1 LKRPEN
7 APVHETPP
15 PILKSQFPGILTP
28 ERHYILTF
36 ENFWPVHEPPAS
48 EVLEWAARFRDG
60 ELERCLAGLV
70 VVVWRWRRFVRS
82 VEEEEEEEEE
92 EEDVVLATLKRLA
105 TRICG
110 CGWRSVAG
118 GGKGGVSGVWI
129 NICRWR
135 ATSFATIWV

>member
-1 LKRPEN
+1 ME
-7 APVHETPP
+7 
-15 PILKSQFPGILTP
+15 G
-28 ERHYILTF
+28 
-36 ENFWPVHEPPAS
+36 
-48 EVLEWAARFRDG
+48 AARFRDG

-82 VEEEEEEEEE
+82 VEEEEEEEED

-118 GGKGGVSGVWI
+118 GGGGGVSGVWI
-129 NICRWR
+129 NICGWR